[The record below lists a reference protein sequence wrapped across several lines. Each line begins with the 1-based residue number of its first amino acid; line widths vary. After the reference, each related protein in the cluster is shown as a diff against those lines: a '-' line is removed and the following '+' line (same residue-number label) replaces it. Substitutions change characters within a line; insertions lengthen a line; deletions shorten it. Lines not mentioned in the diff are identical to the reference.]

1 LCAGDYKAINWR
13 MVAWSYGAWF
23 VTLPAT
29 AVISGVI
36 MAFCINAP
44 SFAAPLN

>member
-1 LCAGDYKAINWR
+1 
-13 MVAWSYGAWF
+13 MVAWSYGAWI

-29 AVISGVI
+29 AIISFLI
-36 MAFCINAP
+36 MAFTINSP